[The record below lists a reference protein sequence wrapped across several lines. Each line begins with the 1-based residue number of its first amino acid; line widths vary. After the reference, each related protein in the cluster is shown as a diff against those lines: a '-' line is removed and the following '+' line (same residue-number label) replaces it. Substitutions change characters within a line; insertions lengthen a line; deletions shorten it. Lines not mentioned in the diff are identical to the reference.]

1 MSEPRTIDAGA
12 DVLARKAALTDA
24 AARLETLGAGI
35 RKLRLV
41 EWPSAL
47 AGTVA
52 ADARTLADLLASLV
66 APVAMVPDTDFE
78 ILGASA
84 SRSPPPPEPSRPSK
98 SRK

>member
-1 MSEPRTIDAGA
+1 VSDPRPTTIDAGT

-35 RKLRLV
+35 RKLRLI
-41 EWPSAL
+41 EWPNAL

-52 ADARTLADLLASLV
+52 ADAQALAELLASLV
-66 APVAMVPDTDFE
+66 APVVVEST
-78 ILGASA
+78 
-84 SRSPPPPEPSRPSK
+84 PEPTPTPEPAPRPSK